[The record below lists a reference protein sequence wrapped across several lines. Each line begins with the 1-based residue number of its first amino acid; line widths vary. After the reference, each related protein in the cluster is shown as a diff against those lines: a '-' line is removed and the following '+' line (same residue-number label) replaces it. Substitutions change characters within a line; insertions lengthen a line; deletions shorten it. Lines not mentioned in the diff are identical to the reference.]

1 MPLSRFSFIV
11 AQPLSFTLARMGP
24 QMAKIRYKE
33 NSDDWSMSD
42 EREFIEN
49 LFNQRLNFY
58 IVVYSLVITGTLVAK
73 QDQDRVN
80 VLLIGIF
87 LCFVLGLSM
96 YRACHKLLLILKL
109 LHRTKQHPVR
119 RSGRFA
125 RRYDWPLSVSI
136 NHVTGIWLP
145 LATVLFLIAWLVN
158 VLMR

>member
-1 MPLSRFSFIV
+1 M
-11 AQPLSFTLARMGP
+11 LARMEP

-33 NSDDWSMSD
+33 NRDDWSMSD

-73 QDQDRVN
+73 QDQDRVY

-96 YRACHKLLLILKL
+96 YRSCHKLLLILKL

-119 RSGRFA
+119 RSGRLA

-158 VLMR
+158 ILMR